1 MKLKLDEN
9 LGSIRVV
16 SLLRL
21 AGYQQSRNKIESLT
35 ATPYQ
40 IPYTATE
47 ETGFLA
53 TSAGGNE
60 ILS

>member
-21 AGYQQSRNKIESLT
+21 AGNDMKQGINSLSDFRQN
-35 ATPYQ
+35 ALFHPH
-40 IPYTATE
+40 
-47 ETGFLA
+47 
-53 TSAGGNE
+53 
-60 ILS
+60 